1 MINNH
6 VWFNRTAEVLEN
18 LEVRFPTKHDP
29 TMDNQN
35 NMCVKKTKLTWNHSN
50 LDAGVFKIK
59 QYYQHVVDTVMS
71 CFFLTSMYV
80 AYLIGAAEIPRGRF
94 RTTSHFYL
102 FLGVG
107 KKSQTVHN
115 SGNCRLFLKVPN
127 TYSIFIISCFSS
139 SIEHLIESFIVSS
152 RQDLGV
158 SQKQKTEKKNNHIV
172 ICCLNVP

>member
-1 MINNH
+1 MESFKPGCGSIQ
-6 VWFNRTAEVLEN
+6 
-18 LEVRFPTKHDP
+18 
-29 TMDNQN
+29 NQTILST
-35 NMCVKKTKLTWNHSN
+35 CCGHS
-50 LDAGVFKIK
+50 DVVF
-59 QYYQHVVDTVMS
+59 
-71 CFFLTSMYV
+71 FFLTSMYA

-115 SGNCRLFLKVPN
+115 SGNYRLFLKVPN
-127 TYSIFIISCFSS
+127 TYSTFFISCCFS
-139 SIEHLIESFIVSS
+139 SIEHLIESSIVSS

-158 SQKQKTEKKNNHIV
+158 SQKQKTEKKNKHIV